1 MVRDSEREIS
11 HKKAQKQEF
20 CASLWLTSPSRFH
33 YTAPMNATL
42 EAKLKSIPPG
52 PGVYLYKDNTDQ
64 TVYVGKA
71 KSLRNRVRTYF
82 QLSRDLDERKDQ
94 MMDAIE
100 DVEFIM
106 TDTEGEALALEN
118 NLIKQYKPKYNV
130 LLRDDKTYPYIKLTV
145 NEPFPRAVITRRVRK
160 DGALYFGPFFP
171 AGLARKSLKLIER
184 YFLIRNCNIQ
194 IDGKRPRPCLQYYIH
209 RCVGP
214 CVEGNTTYEQ
224 YQEAVKDVR
233 LFLEGRNNDLI
244 KRLRAKMEEASANEE
259 FELAAHYRDA
269 VDTMEALAERQ
280 KMAVLGYDDIDI
292 FGYHQEENMVS
303 VSIFHMRGGR
313 VVDKKELFWEDQE
326 NFDAGEFF
334 QSVLKQYYV
343 DAPFIAIEIHVP
355 VDFED
360 RVLLEEWL
368 SQRRGR
374 KVEIRTPQRGAK
386 REMMDLVNRNA
397 RLSFLQRFRAAMP
410 SPAMI
415 SKDVEEVLDLEKPPR
430 RIECFDISNL
440 QGSDVVA
447 SMVVWEDG
455 RMKKSDYR
463 RFIIRSLS
471 GLPDDFQSMREVVT
485 RRYQRI
491 QNEGLSMPDLV
502 LIDGGVGQLHAAQS
516 ALDALNIVDQSLA
529 SIAKKEEIIYIAG
542 RQDEPIMLERRSPV
556 LRLIQQIRDESHRF
570 AINFHPQRPGRRML
584 SSELCDIDGIG
595 LKTTQKLLTHFGSVA
610 KIKEATV
617 EDLQSVVNRPQA
629 EAVWKHFH

>member
-1 MVRDSEREIS
+1 
-11 HKKAQKQEF
+11 
-20 CASLWLTSPSRFH
+20 
-33 YTAPMNATL
+33 MNGVL
-42 EAKLKSIPPG
+42 EAKLNRIPAG
-52 PGVYLYKDNTDQ
+52 PGVYLYKDRANQ

-82 QLSRDLDERKDQ
+82 QLSRDLDQRKDQ

-233 LFLEGRNNDLI
+233 LFLEGRKNDLI
-244 KRLRAKMEEASANEE
+244 KRLRAKMEEASASEE

-386 REMMDLVNRNA
+386 REMMELVNRNA
-397 RLSFLQRFRAAMP
+397 RLSYLQRFRAAMP
-410 SPAMI
+410 SPATI

-485 RRYQRI
+485 RRYKRI
-491 QNEGLSMPDLV
+491 QDEGLSMPDLV

-516 ALDALNIVDQSLA
+516 ALDELNIVDQSLA

-542 RQDEPIMLERRSPV
+542 REDEPVILERRSPV

-570 AINFHPQRPGRRML
+570 AITFHRQRRGRRIL
-584 SSELCDIDGIG
+584 TSELCDIDGIG

>member
-1 MVRDSEREIS
+1 
-11 HKKAQKQEF
+11 
-20 CASLWLTSPSRFH
+20 
-33 YTAPMNATL
+33 MNAVL
-42 EAKLKSIPPG
+42 EAKLNRIPAG
-52 PGVYLYKDNTDQ
+52 PGVYLYKDSANQ

-82 QLSRDLDERKDQ
+82 QLSRDLDQRKDQ

-130 LLRDDKTYPYIKLTV
+130 LLRDDKTYPYLKLTV

-171 AGLARKSLKLIER
+171 AGLARKSSKLIER

-233 LFLEGRNNDLI
+233 LFLEGRNSDLI
-244 KRLRAKMEEASANEE
+244 RRLRAKMEEASANEE

-269 VDTMEALAERQ
+269 VDTMEVLAERQ

-343 DAPFIAIEIHVP
+343 DAPFIPIEIHVP

-360 RVLLEEWL
+360 RVLLEDWL
-368 SQRRGR
+368 SERRSR

-410 SPAMI
+410 SPATI

-455 RMKKSDYR
+455 RMKKTDYR

-485 RRYQRI
+485 RRYKRI
-491 QNEGLSMPDLV
+491 QDEGLSMPDLV
-502 LIDGGVGQLHAAQS
+502 LIDGGLGQLHAAQS
-516 ALDALNIVDQSLA
+516 ALDELNIVDQSLA
-529 SIAKKEEIIYIAG
+529 SIAKKEEIIYVAG
-542 RQDEPIMLERRSPV
+542 REDEPVILERRSPV

-570 AINFHPQRPGRRML
+570 AITFHRQRRGHRIL
-584 SSELCDIDGIG
+584 TSELCEIEGIG